1 MLSTLLQNLWQF
13 ALSMPTNI
21 IILLLICAVMMLS
34 KKFKFKDCVKVI
46 VAYLAIGLLLGIFG
60 ITMPSFISI
69 GRWLVN
75 LVKTIFNGVW

>member
-1 MLSTLLQNLWQF
+1 MIQTLLANLWQF

-21 IILLLICAVMMLS
+21 IILVLICAVMMLS
-34 KKFKFKDCVKVI
+34 KKFKFRDCVKVI

-69 GRWLVN
+69 GKWLVN
-75 LVKTIFNGVW
+75 LVKTIFEGVW